1 MPQFAILG
9 KGAPQ
14 PAMRGF
20 FIVRYL
26 GIPMIEAAFITQPQV
41 CKLLGISRSSV
52 ERLRKTDS
60 FPKPRQLGVR
70 LVGFRVSEIQA
81 WMDRLPPAQEQP
93 TWLVGKQGKRK
104 VAE

>member
-1 MPQFAILG
+1 
-9 KGAPQ
+9 
-14 PAMRGF
+14 
-20 FIVRYL
+20 
-26 GIPMIEAAFITQPQV
+26 MIEAAFITQPQV

-70 LVGFRVSEIQA
+70 LVGFRVEEIRA
-81 WMDRLPPAQEQP
+81 WMDSLPPAQEQP
-93 TWLVGKQGKRK
+93 TWLTGKQRKGK

>member
-1 MPQFAILG
+1 
-9 KGAPQ
+9 
-14 PAMRGF
+14 
-20 FIVRYL
+20 
-26 GIPMIEAAFITQPQV
+26 MIEAAFITQPQV

-70 LVGFRVSEIQA
+70 LVGFRVSEIKD
-81 WMDRLPPAQEQP
+81 WMDRLPPAQDQP
-93 TWLVGKQGKRK
+93 TWLTGKQRKGK